1 MRNLFFIAA
10 LLCVATNIAS
20 AQTVEHPNAQRD
32 VNNFKAART
41 AWNSGDWTAYLTF
54 FTADAMAYGVGP
66 QDSMKVVDLVA
77 SQKASRDK
85 YTSVTVGNGAILPL
99 NVAEGGLKG
108 DWILEWNQ
116 HTAVR
121 KDGGKESFRYHIS
134 CQMMDGKCRRITYYY
149 NEAPVMMQQGWK
161 FTPPNK

>member
-10 LLCVATNIAS
+10 LLCASVSITS

-41 AWNSGDWTAYLTF
+41 AYNTGDWTAYLSF
-54 FTADAMAYGVGP
+54 FTADAMAYNVGGL
-66 QDSMKVVDLVA
+66 DSIKVTDLVA
-77 SQKASRDK
+77 RQKADRDK
-85 YTSVTVGNGAILPL
+85 YTSVTTGNGTILPL
-99 NVAEGGLKG
+99 NVAEGRLQG
-108 DWILEWNQ
+108 DWILEWNK

-121 KDGGKESFRYHIS
+121 KDGSKESFQYHIA
-134 CQMMDGKCRRITYYY
+134 CQMIDGKCRRITYYY
-149 NEAPVMMQQGWK
+149 DEASLMKQQGWK